1 MLIVSRALT
10 RAIKDDIANLG
21 ASMADMQFE
30 QRTFAT
36 DEKQQKIRRWLSSPD
51 PSSNHNA
58 ACKARQAT
66 TGEWF
71 LKSNEFEKWKETSGS
86 FLWLYGIRK

>member
-1 MLIVSRALT
+1 M
-10 RAIKDDIANLG
+10 G
-21 ASMADMQFE
+21 
-30 QRTFAT
+30 
-36 DEKQQKIRRWLSSPD
+36 EKQQEIRHWLSSPD

-58 ACKARQAT
+58 ACKVILHQAT

-71 LKSNEFEKWKETSGS
+71 LKSNEFEKWKMTSRS